1 MTSRVASFHALALF
15 IAIPVTLLSAQQKIP
30 LPAGCG
36 AGSTFDSCFHQHA
49 VVAHENG
56 ISTKPLQG
64 KLLEDYPVD
73 GPIGISFDNNE
84 ATALTDQA
92 LITCPP
98 ASKCFAEI
106 DVSIQLDDL
115 QPEDPV
121 YNTFAASRMAFTAR
135 DDQGKVAL
143 YIRPLDSVTAQ
154 ALPGTDEAMYPF
166 WSPDGREIGFFAQGK
181 LKRISATGG
190 PAQITCDASSGRGGA
205 WNKDGVI
212 LFSASVSSGLF
223 RVPAEW
229 RHTGAC
235 LQARSREIR
244 KQPPLALL
252 PA

>member
-15 IAIPVTLLSAQQKIP
+15 IAIPVTLASAQQKIP

-121 YNTFAASRMAFTAR
+121 YNTFAAF
-135 DDQGKVAL
+135 VL
-143 YIRPLDSVTAQ
+143 LDGSISNILPVNVISVENMCNSGTSVVRSIAWRTGI
-154 ALPGTDEAMYPF
+154 LSPG
-166 WSPDGREIGFFAQGK
+166 I
-181 LKRISATGG
+181 
-190 PAQITCDASSGRGGA
+190 
-205 WNKDGVI
+205 
-212 LFSASVSSGLF
+212 
-223 RVPAEW
+223 
-229 RHTGAC
+229 HT
-235 LQARSREIR
+235 I
-244 KQPPLALL
+244 L
-252 PA
+252 PAGFATETNGYAGSFSRKASIKLYKVD